1 MPIKLCSAMVL
12 ASSNVAFFPFT
23 TQVVSTTAISLT
35 PAAKRLVT
43 TEGSSCTASGK
54 DNASN
59 QTPLNM

>member
-1 MPIKLCSAMVL
+1 MVL

-43 TEGSSCTASGK
+43 TEGSSCTTSGK
-54 DNASN
+54 DKASN